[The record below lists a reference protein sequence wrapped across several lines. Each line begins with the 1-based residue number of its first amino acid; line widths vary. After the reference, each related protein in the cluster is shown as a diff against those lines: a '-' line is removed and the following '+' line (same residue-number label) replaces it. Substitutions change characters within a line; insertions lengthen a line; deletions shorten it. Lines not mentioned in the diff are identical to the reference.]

1 MQRVALKFAAR
12 EIRRQHSSPFFL
24 RSRHIS
30 EKEAAA
36 AAPHHARKLPPPSL
50 PPSLP
55 HGLASPQSE
64 IPSPFAGFQPRA
76 PFLLFAFIWEGRGSL
91 WSEVEKVCSK
101 FNSGR
106 SKSFPPT
113 SERASEI
120 PDGGIAA
127 AKAAAII
134 RGKERRWKGGGRHL
148 HSPFPSLL
156 PSQLDDSQNANFA
169 VYLLT
174 DSLPLLADRQGLS

>member
-1 MQRVALKFAAR
+1 MQLGRSVDSIHLPSFFAAAILAKWR
-12 EIRRQHSSPFFL
+12 
-24 RSRHIS
+24 
-30 EKEAAA
+30 
-36 AAPHHARKLPPPSL
+36 PPPL
-50 PPSLP
+50 RRTTPENFPRPPSLP

-113 SERASEI
+113 SERASER

-134 RGKERRWKGGGRHL
+134 RGKERRWKGGGRGRHL

>member
-1 MQRVALKFAAR
+1 MQKTELARENALRICRRPLHSFQLESSDPLSLERCRVALKFAAR

-76 PFLLFAFIWEGRGSL
+76 PFLLFAFILAEWEGVSL
-91 WSEVEKVCSK
+91 WSEVERKSARNSIPGGAKV
-101 FNSGR
+101 FLQR
-106 SKSFPPT
+106 A
-113 SERASEI
+113 SERARDLMGELQL
-120 PDGGIAA
+120 
-127 AKAAAII
+127 
-134 RGKERRWKGGGRHL
+134 RRR
-148 HSPFPSLL
+148 
-156 PSQLDDSQNANFA
+156 
-169 VYLLT
+169 
-174 DSLPLLADRQGLS
+174 RR